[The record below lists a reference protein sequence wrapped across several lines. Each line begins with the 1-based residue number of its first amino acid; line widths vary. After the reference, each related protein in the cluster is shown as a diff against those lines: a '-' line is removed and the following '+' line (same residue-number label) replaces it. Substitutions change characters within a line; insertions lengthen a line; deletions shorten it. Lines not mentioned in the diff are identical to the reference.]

1 MSELGR
7 LLDGSHASCRDD
19 YECSSARLD
28 ALIKAMKDAGALG
41 ARVTGAG
48 WGGCAIALVPRH
60 QAGPFLDRVW
70 NTFYASEGSFSG
82 QSLPGQEL
90 PLRRADVLFETRPSQ
105 GATALLLDDL
115 A

>member
-1 MSELGR
+1 LSELGR
-7 LLDGSHASCRDD
+7 LLDNSHASCRDD

-28 ALIKAMKDAGALG
+28 ALVKAMKDAGALG
-41 ARVTGAG
+41 ARLTGAG

-70 NTFYASEGSFSG
+70 NTFYSSEGSF
-82 QSLPGQEL
+82 
-90 PLRRADVLFETRPSQ
+90 PLRRADVLFENRPAQ